1 MNEFWHFELL
11 SDTPSPGRA
20 RGGGNAPR
28 IPPDPY
34 DGVNRGGGG
43 GMCVFRWMW
52 IFIWLILECSFCLIV
67 LLIC

>member
-1 MNEFWHFELL
+1 MARNNYLIKFLRQGGLTSGEGL
-11 SDTPSPGRA
+11 S
-20 RGGGNAPR
+20 APR
-28 IPPDPY
+28 IAPDPY